1 MKTNQEY
8 KNAALAALKG
18 KWTSSVCATLVLCA
32 MMLAIV
38 VIAVVVE
45 AAVNPDMLDSELMS
59 PWAYLILYGSVF
71 LLYYPLG
78 MVGYYNAFKNLF
90 RIGDGRVTANMFSY
104 TFSGYLKALGLSL
117 LYVLFVFL
125 WSLLLYIPGII
136 KGLAYSMSPF
146 ILKDKPEL
154 SANQAINLSQ
164 KMMKGHKF
172 DFFCLMLSFIGWG
185 ILAVFTL
192 GIGYLWLAPYMSAT
206 MVAFFEDVKA
216 EYEAQQTA
224 A

>member
-1 MKTNQEY
+1 
-8 KNAALAALKG
+8 
-18 KWTSSVCATLVLCA
+18 
-32 MMLAIV
+32 
-38 VIAVVVE
+38 
-45 AAVNPDMLDSELMS
+45 
-59 PWAYLILYGSVF
+59 
-71 LLYYPLG
+71 
-78 MVGYYNAFKNLF
+78 
-90 RIGDGRVTANMFSY
+90 
-104 TFSGYLKALGLSL
+104 
-117 LYVLFVFL
+117 
-125 WSLLLYIPGII
+125 
-136 KGLAYSMSPF
+136 MSPF

-164 KMMKGHKF
+164 KMMEGHKF

>member
-1 MKTNQEY
+1 MKTNQDY

-18 KWTSSVCATLVLCA
+18 KWTPSVVATLVLVA
-32 MMLAIV
+32 IMSVVMILAI
-38 VIAVVVE
+38 IADVS
-45 AAVNPDMLDSELMS
+45 ANPDSDLMS
-59 PWAYLILYGSVF
+59 PGAFLVMYGFLFLI
-71 LLYYPLG
+71 YYPLS
-78 MVGYYNAFKNLF
+78 MVGYYNACKSLF
-90 RIGDGRVTANMFSY
+90 RTGDGRVTANMFSY

-117 LYVLFVFL
+117 LYLLFVFL

-154 SANQAINLSQ
+154 SANQAINLSM

-172 DFFCLMLSFIGWG
+172 DLFCLMLSFIGWG
-185 ILAVFTL
+185 FLAIFTF
-192 GIGYLWLAPYMSAT
+192 GIGYLWLAPYMSTT
-206 MVAFFEDVKA
+206 MVAFYEDVKA
-216 EYEAQQTA
+216 EYEAQPVA